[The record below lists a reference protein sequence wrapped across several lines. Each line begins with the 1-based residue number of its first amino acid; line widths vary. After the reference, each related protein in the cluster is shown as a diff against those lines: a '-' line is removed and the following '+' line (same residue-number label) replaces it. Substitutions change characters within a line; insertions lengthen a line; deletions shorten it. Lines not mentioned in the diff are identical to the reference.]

1 MPPRVDPRDWDRLF
15 RRGVPPRGGPL
26 RALGVLL
33 IVGATLG
40 LLGGGAIFALR
51 FGVERTRL
59 SNAATATAAVT
70 VSAQAMA
77 NATADAVRTATAQAA
92 LAAVTPTSTPSPA
105 AVIIGRGSVVAGGNL
120 RSEPVVVPETV
131 IGQVCPGDQIDFLE
145 ERIIGENARWFRITL
160 TQLAADCTPERAPLG
175 SEGWVSSLLLS
186 QPE

>member
-15 RRGVPPRGGPL
+15 RRGVPQRGGPL

-59 SNAATATAAVT
+59 NNAATATAAVT
-70 VSAQAMA
+70 ATAQAIA
-77 NATADAVRTATAQAA
+77 SATEAAARTATAQAA
-92 LAAVTPTSTPSPA
+92 LAAVTPTSVPEPT
-105 AVIIGRGSVVAGGNL
+105 AVIIGRGSVLAGGNL

-145 ERIIGENARWFRITL
+145 ERVVGENARWFRIVL

-175 SEGWVSSLLLS
+175 REGWVSSTLLS
-186 QPE
+186 APE